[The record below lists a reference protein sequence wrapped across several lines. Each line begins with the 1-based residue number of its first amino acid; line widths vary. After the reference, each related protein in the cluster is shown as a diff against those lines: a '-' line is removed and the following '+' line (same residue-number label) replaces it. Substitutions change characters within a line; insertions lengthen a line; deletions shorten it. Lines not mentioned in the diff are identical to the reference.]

1 MVMDAESI
9 KFWLEDA
16 TVIEVYEYNDW
27 YSRRHH
33 NIHGDYIHST
43 DYQDIDSLPY
53 DADGN
58 IDVDVEVMDAERYE
72 ETILANDCLYF
83 NELFN
88 ENDKVGVIII

>member
-1 MVMDAESI
+1 MVMDAKSI
-9 KFWLEDA
+9 KFWLKDA
-16 TVIEVYEYNDW
+16 TEIQIWEYNDG

-33 NIHGDYIHST
+33 NIHTDHIHGT
-43 DYQDIDSLPY
+43 DYEDIDSLPY

-88 ENDKVGVIII
+88 ENDKVGVIVI